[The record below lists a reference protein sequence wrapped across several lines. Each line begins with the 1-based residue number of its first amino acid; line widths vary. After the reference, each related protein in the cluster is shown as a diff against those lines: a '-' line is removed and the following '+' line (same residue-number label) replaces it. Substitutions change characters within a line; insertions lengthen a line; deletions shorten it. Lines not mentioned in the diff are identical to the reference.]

1 MVKSYL
7 SSLLVL
13 RTPYTYQYMTDLK
26 SHAFTRVR
34 HHLCQVSHHW
44 HCPNHPPITMER
56 TRRRWIKIYLDSH
69 PIIHHKQRRQCKH
82 SSLAPELLKPC
93 PFEYDLAYSSLFI
106 PTHNQYKRLG
116 RSRSRPHRGECQF
129 TNASFDETHPPPPWC
144 STYEKELIGFCYL
157 PSLRRTMLVGL
168 GLSLI
173 SSFVYCVQFLYPPLL
188 ALWSGA
194 IWFQEEHWWTFWLQD
209 GATVYLWLIG

>member
-1 MVKSYL
+1 MPSRESVIVFAKFHIIGIVQITL
-7 SSLLVL
+7 
-13 RTPYTYQYMTDLK
+13 
-26 SHAFTRVR
+26 H
-34 HHLCQVSHHW
+34 
-44 HCPNHPPITMER
+44 TMER
-56 TRRRWIKIYLDSH
+56 TRRRWIKIDLDSH

-93 PFEYDLAYSSLFI
+93 PFEYDSAYSSLFI

-168 GLSLI
+168 GLSPI

-188 ALWSGA
+188 ALYGPGPYDFRRSIDERSGCKMKLPY
-194 IWFQEEHWWTFWLQD
+194 ICGWLVRIMDVCVCSGFLFQ
-209 GATVYLWLIG
+209 G